1 MVSTF
6 DIHVRPR
13 LDGDMPA
20 LLRILQRSHELFGYP
35 VRATVVRADWL
46 AVSDELGAWVAEH
59 DGAVV
64 GHIALHPTATPGH
77 DAGEDEASAQWQRA
91 TGVTA
96 DRLAVVSRFV
106 TDGSVRGSG
115 TLLLDQAV
123 KAAGEAGRVPVLL
136 VEPNGD
142 ALGFYRRRGW
152 REIGTA
158 VQQWGE
164 HRVEAVLMVAPGH

>member
-1 MVSTF
+1 
-6 DIHVRPR
+6 
-13 LDGDMPA
+13 MPA

-35 VRATVVRADWL
+35 VRASVVRADWL
-46 AVSDELGAWVAEH
+46 AMSDELGAWVAEH
-59 DGAVV
+59 EGSVV
-64 GHIALHPTATPGH
+64 GHIALHPTAVPGH

-91 TGVTA
+91 TGVAA

-106 TDGSVRGSG
+106 TDGSVKGSG
-115 TLLLDQAV
+115 TALLDHAV
-123 KAAGEAGRVPVLL
+123 RAADEAGRVPVLL
-136 VEPNGD
+136 VEPDGD

-164 HRVEAVLMVAPGH
+164 HRVDAVLMVAPDA